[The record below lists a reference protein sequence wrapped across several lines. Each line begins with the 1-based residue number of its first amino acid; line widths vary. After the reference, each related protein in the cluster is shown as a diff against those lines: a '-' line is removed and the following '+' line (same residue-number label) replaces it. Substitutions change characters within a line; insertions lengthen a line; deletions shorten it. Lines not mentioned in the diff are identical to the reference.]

1 MWKRDGIGI
10 ISLQYFKFLKEPKF
24 GKFSVLPKLYKRLRV
39 VPGRRLTIS
48 NSGFY
53 TQNTSRFRFSTIAT
67 KVKSCIKDTNDFLGK
82 RLDLPEIPNGI
93 ILCTVDVVELYPLNP
108 SEEGLH
114 SLKEAVDK
122 TVPTVSLTT
131 SLNLIVGSEHRKKVP
146 LRELNLLSLICSW
159 LL

>member
-1 MWKRDGIGI
+1 MVNFLSYRNYIKGCVLFQVGG
-10 ISLQYFKFLKEPKF
+10 SL
-24 GKFSVLPKLYKRLRV
+24 S
-39 VPGRRLTIS
+39 LTLVFIHKILLD
-48 NSGFY
+48 
-53 TQNTSRFRFSTIAT
+53 FRFSTIAT

-93 ILCTVDVVELYPLNP
+93 ILCTIDVVELYPLNP

-122 TVPTVSLTT
+122 TVSTVSLTT
-131 SLNLIVGSEHRKKVP
+131 SLNLMVGSENRKKVP

>member
-1 MWKRDGIGI
+1 MVNFLSYRNYIKGCVLFQVGG
-10 ISLQYFKFLKEPKF
+10 SL
-24 GKFSVLPKLYKRLRV
+24 S
-39 VPGRRLTIS
+39 LTLVFIHKILLD
-48 NSGFY
+48 
-53 TQNTSRFRFSTIAT
+53 FRFSTIAT

-108 SEEGLH
+108 SEDGLH

-122 TVPTVSLTT
+122 TVSTVSLTT
-131 SLNLIVGSEHRKKVP
+131 SLNLMVGSENRKKVP

>member
-1 MWKRDGIGI
+1 MVNFLSYRNYIKGCVLFQVGG
-10 ISLQYFKFLKEPKF
+10 SL
-24 GKFSVLPKLYKRLRV
+24 S
-39 VPGRRLTIS
+39 LTLVFIHKILLD
-48 NSGFY
+48 
-53 TQNTSRFRFSTIAT
+53 FRFSTIAT

-122 TVPTVSLTT
+122 TVSTVSLTT
-131 SLNLIVGSEHRKKVP
+131 SLNLMVGSENRKKVP

>member
-1 MWKRDGIGI
+1 MLFQVGG
-10 ISLQYFKFLKEPKF
+10 SL
-24 GKFSVLPKLYKRLRV
+24 S
-39 VPGRRLTIS
+39 LTLVFIHKILLD
-48 NSGFY
+48 
-53 TQNTSRFRFSTIAT
+53 FRFSTIAT

-122 TVPTVSLTT
+122 TVSTVSLTT
-131 SLNLIVGSEHRKKVP
+131 SLNLMVGSENRKKVP

>member
-1 MWKRDGIGI
+1 MVFQVGG
-10 ISLQYFKFLKEPKF
+10 SL
-24 GKFSVLPKLYKRLRV
+24 S
-39 VPGRRLTIS
+39 LTLVFIHKILLD
-48 NSGFY
+48 
-53 TQNTSRFRFSTIAT
+53 FRFSTIAT

-93 ILCTVDVVELYPLNP
+93 ILCTIDVVELYPLNP
-108 SEEGLH
+108 SEGGLH

-122 TVPTVSLTT
+122 TVSTVSLTT
-131 SLNLIVGSEHRKKVP
+131 SLNLMVGSENRKKVP